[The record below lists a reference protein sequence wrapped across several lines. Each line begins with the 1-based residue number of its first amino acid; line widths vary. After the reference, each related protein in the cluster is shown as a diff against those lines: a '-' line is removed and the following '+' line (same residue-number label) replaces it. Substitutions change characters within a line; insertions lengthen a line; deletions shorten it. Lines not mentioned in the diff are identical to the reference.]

1 MYFHKPNYFVHLSF
15 WKIFLKAFQNMK
27 VDLKLSTTIVV
38 FIYASLM
45 LMKIKCVVY
54 KQIISKYITHLSL
67 LAYLSDSI
75 SSRTSPTL
83 TGPLT
88 FLIKCLFSA
97 YLPDIKVTL
106 TWVIPPLD
114 PVLPNNWVTLA
125 LTGYD
130 SMFIYELDYG
140 LLN

>member
-1 MYFHKPNYFVHLSF
+1 VN
-15 WKIFLKAFQNMK
+15 
-27 VDLKLSTTIVV
+27 
-38 FIYASLM
+38 
-45 LMKIKCVVY
+45 
-54 KQIISKYITHLSL
+54 HLSL
-67 LAYLSDSI
+67 LAYLSDSM

-97 YLPDIKVTL
+97 YLPEIKVTL

-130 SMFIYELDYG
+130 SMFMRVLDYG
-140 LLN
+140 L